1 MRHRVAGYKLG
12 RTAAHRKAMTQNMMN
27 SLIEHERITTTVPKA
42 KHLRPIIEKII
53 TIGKN
58 DTQANR
64 RRAFAKLR
72 DKESVKKLFGVLGPR
87 FAERQGGYC
96 RILKLSKPRL
106 GDAGEQAIIEF
117 VERTVDESS
126 PEELAKATEELA
138 EAKATLAASKAE
150 LEEQTATK
158 AKKEA
163 EIESRIKPPVET
175 RILPRFRSQ
184 AQAKAAAAAST

>member
-42 KHLRPIIEKII
+42 KHLRPYIEKMI
-53 TIGKN
+53 TLAKN
-58 DTQANR
+58 DTQANQ

-72 DKESVKKLFGVLGPR
+72 DKDAVKKLFEVLAPR

-117 VERTVDESS
+117 VERTLDETS
-126 PEELAKATEELA
+126 PEEQALEAEEAAAKA
-138 EAKATLAASKAE
+138 
-150 LEEQTATK
+150 
-158 AKKEA
+158 
-163 EIESRIKPPVET
+163 
-175 RILPRFRSQ
+175 
-184 AQAKAAAAAST
+184 